1 MKYGSA
7 PAHRRNTRADGVFAV
22 PYDRI
27 SSKPFKAL
35 ELLFTR
41 PRGAEFHS
49 AHRLLVAD
57 DLERD
62 ESVVAREGLHC
73 RRSVFPAGGR
83 LLPRRSSL
91 GVRGEASQLG
101 PPNTSDQ
108 FGAACQPRRSGGRP
122 L

>member
-1 MKYGSA
+1 MDQPPPIGG
-7 PAHRRNTRADGVFAV
+7 TRVRTVF
-22 PYDRI
+22 
-27 SSKPFKAL
+27 L
-35 ELLFTR
+35 QCHMT
-41 PRGAEFHS
+41 EFHGS
-49 AHRLLVAD
+49 HLKLWNYFTHLLAA

-62 ESVVAREGLHC
+62 ESVVAREELHC

-108 FGAACQPRRSGGRP
+108 FGAAYQPR
-122 L
+122 